1 MTKRTI
7 SSQTLAESVIRG
19 IQEVKGQNIKSIDLR
34 KIPNA
39 VSDYFVICHGT
50 SDTHVEALART
61 VLKTVES
68 ELSETPMHKEGT
80 ENAEWILLDYFNV
93 VVHIFREKARKFYN
107 LESLWADAEVEEI
120 EYQL

>member
-50 SDTHVEALART
+50 SDTHVEALARS

-93 VVHIFREKARKFYN
+93 VVHIFREEARKFYN

>member
-93 VVHIFREKARKFYN
+93 VVHILREKARKLYN

>member
-93 VVHIFREKARKFYN
+93 VVHIFREEARKFYN

>member
-68 ELSETPMHKEGT
+68 ELSETPMHQEGT

-93 VVHIFREKARKFYN
+93 VVHIFREEARKFYN